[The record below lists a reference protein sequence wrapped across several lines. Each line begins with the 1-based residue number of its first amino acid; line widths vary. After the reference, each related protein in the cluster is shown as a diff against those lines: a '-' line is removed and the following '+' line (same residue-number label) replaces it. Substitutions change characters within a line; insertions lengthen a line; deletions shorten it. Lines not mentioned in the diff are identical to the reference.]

1 MYAVTLVMRLHH
13 GKNNLGA
20 VDGNTFKI
28 GEQLVEFGSLLDGAD
43 AGLQTLHMIDL
54 RFAAKR
60 TDYHRQSR
68 YPAVG
73 APAVVNEIVYRNA
86 YDFINRLLHNG
97 KLRLRVLGIH
107 DSVFT
112 LVSGDKA
119 YDHGVVGEP
128 LEVGKRMEIFEN
140 NKPVVSITKGTAI
153 SFLATIV
160 ALTIFAVLLTY
171 TNLSENTIK
180 PVIITI
186 TGISILIGSSIG
198 TRKIRKNGLITGG
211 IIGVLY
217 ILIIYIISSAINA
230 SLALS
235 WVSAIMI
242 GVGIT
247 CGVLGGI
254 IGVNTKS

>member
-1 MYAVTLVMRLHH
+1 
-13 GKNNLGA
+13 
-20 VDGNTFKI
+20 
-28 GEQLVEFGSLLDGAD
+28 
-43 AGLQTLHMIDL
+43 
-54 RFAAKR
+54 
-60 TDYHRQSR
+60 
-68 YPAVG
+68 
-73 APAVVNEIVYRNA
+73 
-86 YDFINRLLHNG
+86 
-97 KLRLRVLGIH
+97 
-107 DSVFT
+107 
-112 LVSGDKA
+112 
-119 YDHGVVGEP
+119 
-128 LEVGKRMEIFEN
+128 MEIFEN

>member
-1 MYAVTLVMRLHH
+1 
-13 GKNNLGA
+13 
-20 VDGNTFKI
+20 
-28 GEQLVEFGSLLDGAD
+28 
-43 AGLQTLHMIDL
+43 
-54 RFAAKR
+54 
-60 TDYHRQSR
+60 
-68 YPAVG
+68 
-73 APAVVNEIVYRNA
+73 
-86 YDFINRLLHNG
+86 
-97 KLRLRVLGIH
+97 
-107 DSVFT
+107 
-112 LVSGDKA
+112 
-119 YDHGVVGEP
+119 
-128 LEVGKRMEIFEN
+128 MEIFEN
-140 NKPVVSITKGTAI
+140 NKPVVSIIKGTAI

-230 SLALS
+230 SFALS

-247 CGVLGGI
+247 C
-254 IGVNTKS
+254 

>member
-1 MYAVTLVMRLHH
+1 
-13 GKNNLGA
+13 
-20 VDGNTFKI
+20 
-28 GEQLVEFGSLLDGAD
+28 
-43 AGLQTLHMIDL
+43 
-54 RFAAKR
+54 
-60 TDYHRQSR
+60 
-68 YPAVG
+68 
-73 APAVVNEIVYRNA
+73 
-86 YDFINRLLHNG
+86 
-97 KLRLRVLGIH
+97 
-107 DSVFT
+107 
-112 LVSGDKA
+112 
-119 YDHGVVGEP
+119 
-128 LEVGKRMEIFEN
+128 MEIFEN
-140 NKPVVSITKGTAI
+140 NKPVVSIIKGTAI

-247 CGVLGGI
+247 CEDFRRSIRFRRVHH
-254 IGVNTKS
+254 T